1 MWLNIFKRFNSM
13 QKIIYIILFSLVVG
27 GAQAQEQPERSLIR
41 KGNRAFE
48 KENYE
53 SSLERYEEAQ
63 KVAPTSFEAGYNM
76 SNALYKMERYEKA
89 GENLKKIIQDTLQV
103 DSVRAHA
110 HYNLGNTEFQQEK
123 YQEALE
129 SYKQSMRLNP
139 SDMEAK
145 YNYAYTKK
153 LIEDNQDEDKD
164 DKDQD
169 QDKDKDKQD
178 QDKDKGDQDQDQK
191 DKGDQDKQDGQDDG
205 EQDEKEGDGG
215 AQPQESGIS
224 PQEQEQML
232 EAIQAQED
240 KTQDKLKDKQG
251 VVVSGGKNW

>member
-53 SSLERYEEAQ
+53 SSLERYEQAQ

-153 LIEDNQDEDKD
+153 LIEDNQDKDKD
-164 DKDQD
+164 NKDQDKD
-169 QDKDKDKQD
+169 QDKDKKD
-178 QDKDKGDQDQDQK
+178 QDKDKGDQDKDQQDK
-191 DKGDQDKQDGQDDG
+191 DDQDKQDGQDDG
-205 EQDEKEGDGG
+205 EQDEKEGEGES
-215 AQPQESGIS
+215 QPQESGIS

-232 EAIQAQED
+232 DAIQAQED

>member
-1 MWLNIFKRFNSM
+1 M
-13 QKIIYIILFSLVVG
+13 QKIVYIILFSLVVCG
-27 GAQAQEQPERSLIR
+27 VQAQELPERSLVR
-41 KGNRAFE
+41 KGNIDFA
-48 KENYE
+48 KGKYE
-53 SSLERYEEAQ
+53 SSLERYEQAQ
-63 KVAPTSFEAGYNM
+63 KIAPTSFEVGYNLA
-76 SNALYKMERYEKA
+76 NTLYKMERYEKA
-89 GENLKKIIQDTLQV
+89 VENFKKIVQDTLQV

-110 HYNLGNTEFQQEK
+110 HYNLGNTEFKQEK

-129 SYKQSMRLNP
+129 SYKQSLRLNP

-153 LIEDNQDEDKD
+153 LLDDN
-164 DKDQD
+164 
-169 QDKDKDKQD
+169 KDKDKQD
-178 QDKDKGDQDQDQK
+178 QDKDNKDKDQQDKDK
-191 DKGDQDKQDGQDDG
+191 DKGDQDQQDKGDQDNQDGQGDG
-205 EQDEKEGDGG
+205 VKDEKEGEGES
-215 AQPQESGIS
+215 QPQEAGIS

>member
-27 GAQAQEQPERSLIR
+27 GTQAQEQPERSLIR

-53 SSLERYEEAQ
+53 SSLERYEQAQ

-153 LIEDNQDEDKD
+153 LIEDNQDKDKD
-164 DKDQD
+164 NKDQDKD
-169 QDKDKDKQD
+169 QDKDKKD
-178 QDKDKGDQDQDQK
+178 QDKDKGDQDKDQQDK
-191 DKGDQDKQDGQDDG
+191 DDQDKQDGQDDG
-205 EQDEKEGDGG
+205 EQDEKEGEGES
-215 AQPQESGIS
+215 QPQESGIS

-232 EAIQAQED
+232 DAIQAQED

>member
-1 MWLNIFKRFNSM
+1 M

-53 SSLERYEEAQ
+53 SSLERYEQAQ

-153 LIEDNQDEDKD
+153 LIEDNQDKDKD
-164 DKDQD
+164 KDNKDQDKD
-169 QDKDKDKQD
+169 QDKDKKD
-178 QDKDKGDQDQDQK
+178 QDKDKGDQDKDQQDK
-191 DKGDQDKQDGQDDG
+191 DDQDKQDGQDDG
-205 EQDEKEGDGG
+205 EQDEKEGEGES
-215 AQPQESGIS
+215 QPQESGIS

-232 EAIQAQED
+232 DAIQAQED